1 MVLLELFLGLQA
13 FLNWEPAVFK
23 CIPLGERLLAV
34 IWAPPSPPRWLKRW
48 GFYVKLD
55 VGIEFL
61 GCFRMY
67 LRNEGMWY

>member
-1 MVLLELFLGLQA
+1 MGGFTRTVFRFTGVSELGTGCIQMYPIRRAPFGGHLPPPPMVKAL
-13 FLNWEPAVFK
+13 
-23 CIPLGERLLAV
+23 
-34 IWAPPSPPRWLKRW
+34 